1 MTSTHT
7 LSNDTNHH
15 NQFSQC
21 IMIINRYNKILN
33 NDCIPSINNIKIKN
47 SKNIFNK
54 ATNYLV
60 SNKLKAESGNN
71 KFNINLIN
79 TSELTEISSLLSS
92 FKSPKKEK
100 KIKKIKLKN
109 SKFNSLLYYL
119 NKNTKFKENEIQNRY
134 RPIIKEFFGKKDYI
148 KFANKS
154 EKFIRP
160 KEVKTLY
167 KDTKLIKTIFDYINN
182 SFLKLRYNQAKINH
196 EKMIELFEK
205 QKKEKF
211 KNQKEKNIILVD
223 KCLQIKNLIYK
234 KNINE
239 LEDIESEKKRKEN
252 KKIYTT
258 PKEEYDKNLALRNK
272 LKFKDFINNN
282 L

>member
-1 MTSTHT
+1 
-7 LSNDTNHH
+7 
-15 NQFSQC
+15 
-21 IMIINRYNKILN
+21 MIINRYNKILN

-167 KDTKLIKTIFDYINN
+167 KDIKLIKTIFDYINN
-182 SFLKLRYNQAKINH
+182 SFLKIRYNQAKINH

-239 LEDIESEKKRKEN
+239 LVDIESEKIRKEN
-252 KKIYTT
+252 KIIYTT
-258 PKEEYDKNLALRNK
+258 PKEDYDKNLALRNK